1 MTIPFVNLSQFIAL
15 TGISLLLSAVLLRLL
30 LSFKI
35 NTIAAHS
42 IAFIV
47 FVISF
52 VTVSGDSINIY
63 CHGLVNDLSISSIVL
78 TGYYLIIA
86 DSSSYRMTK
95 KSIPVFYLIGLSGL
109 FFYPAALGLGTIDP
123 YSWGFINNSEQLS
136 SLIFISLIAILIIFS
151 FIKQYSLLLFT
162 LVLCLAA
169 YQLKL
174 LESRNLWDYLFD
186 PLIFSYALITLTVHL
201 LKSGNYDRT

>member
-15 TGISLLLSAVLLRLL
+15 TGISLLLSAIFLRLL
-30 LSFKI
+30 FLFNINKI
-35 NTIAAHS
+35 TARS

-47 FVISF
+47 FALSF
-52 VTVSGDSINIY
+52 VTVSGDSVNIY

-78 TGYYLIIA
+78 TGYYLINSEKNS
-86 DSSSYRMTK
+86 DQMTK
-95 KSIPVFYLIGLSGL
+95 QIIPISYLIALSGL
-109 FFYPAALGLGTIDP
+109 FFYPTALGLGTIDP
-123 YSWGFINNSEQLS
+123 YSWGFINNSASFS
-136 SLIFISLIAILIIFS
+136 SLIFICFLAMLIIFS

-201 LKSGNYDRT
+201 LKSKTKA